1 MKRSKRRRRKMRIL
15 IRLMCIIGSILF
27 MYAAVTMETHWI
39 TSLIWCLIGF
49 VLIAPYLRMTYLRE
63 HE

>member
-1 MKRSKRRRRKMRIL
+1 MRIL

-49 VLIAPYLRMTYLRE
+49 VLICPYLQMTYLEERY
-63 HE
+63 

>member
-1 MKRSKRRRRKMRIL
+1 MKRLINIL
-15 IRLMCIIGSILF
+15 CIIGAVIF
-27 MYAAVTMETHWI
+27 MAAVVTAETHWI

-49 VLIAPYLRMTYLRE
+49 VLIAPYLRMTYLAE